1 MKKNITRSFVIVFS
15 AIIAVFI
22 LAICLFLRL
31 FNSALQRQMLSHCQM
46 ILDSDSLYIDT
57 VTRAVKDVFD
67 SMSFNVQVS
76 KLLNYEAITSG
87 DLNQGLQRL
96 DSYVNSNFYIDS
108 IYIYNRSNGNIYVS
122 SPNGRESVYT
132 EDSFFDDDALDI
144 MKDYSGYSNM
154 QPLFREVCFD
164 YPYDTEIDFISFLRF
179 NTLKKDGSSDV
190 IMINVRQEIFSALLE
205 ELPENDSRLLVFSVD
220 PDSYITVAGKE
231 YRYSPQAISIL
242 LDDLENKN
250 NSGLSEVD
258 GSGYIVCAQ
267 PVMNGYVD
275 LVLIA
280 SESDIDSV
288 MQDRVWIFAMLAVLS
303 ALTACVF
310 AAWTVI
316 RKLIRFSQLHR
327 DSIARLE
334 REKADMAREQERTRL
349 LSFLEGK
356 TEEQVQIS
364 ESVVL
369 VMLYLNE
376 YHTRISA
383 EYERIK
389 DRNILKKNIIESVSA
404 RISDSGSV
412 LFSTYDDDKCF
423 ICIKSVAVSGFSEN
437 LSSAVSFI
445 KDTYNV
451 DITAII
457 SREDDYSSLPSLYD
471 ELCEALP
478 YRVIMEK
485 GTIITTA
492 MCDARNMCECVLPED
507 LLKTLSQNILRLNIN
522 ESILILKEII
532 DEISSGSYRS
542 FQICI
547 MQLAITLD
555 DILTRLQL
563 NNGIEKSVNIVTLIF
578 SLSSFNSLDEIYSA
592 FICQIREVETLVE
605 NNKNNHQKNLI
616 DEIRKITG
624 ENYNCKTF
632 SIISIAGE
640 MNMNASYLGKLFKK
654 NTGQTFV
661 EYLHCVRMEKACELL
676 RKTDMEINSIVDSVG
691 YSDITYFY
699 KVFRK
704 MNGCTPLVYRQSK
717 KESS

>member
-1 MKKNITRSFVIVFS
+1 
-15 AIIAVFI
+15 
-22 LAICLFLRL
+22 
-31 FNSALQRQMLSHCQM
+31 M

-67 SMSFNVQVS
+67 SISFDVQVS

-164 YPYDTEIDFISFLRF
+164 YPYDTEINFISFLRF

-205 ELPENDSRLLVFSVD
+205 ELPENDSRLLVFSVA

-231 YRYSPQAISIL
+231 YRYSSQAISIL

-327 DSIARLE
+327 DSIARLLTTSIYAAYNV
-334 REKADMAREQERTRL
+334 KVFPPKTGI
-349 LSFLEGK
+349 SFDFEAFG
-356 TEEQVQIS
+356 S
-364 ESVVL
+364 D
-369 VMLYLNE
+369 LNE
-376 YHTRISA
+376 Y
-383 EYERIK
+383 IK
-389 DRNILKKNIIESVSA
+389 KYPD
-404 RISDSGSV
+404 
-412 LFSTYDDDKCF
+412 LFTQ
-423 ICIKSVAVSGFSEN
+423 
-437 LSSAVSFI
+437 
-445 KDTYNV
+445 
-451 DITAII
+451 
-457 SREDDYSSLPSLYD
+457 R
-471 ELCEALP
+471 P
-478 YRVIMEK
+478 Y
-485 GTIITTA
+485 
-492 MCDARNMCECVLPED
+492 
-507 LLKTLSQNILRLNIN
+507 
-522 ESILILKEII
+522 
-532 DEISSGSYRS
+532 
-542 FQICI
+542 
-547 MQLAITLD
+547 
-555 DILTRLQL
+555 
-563 NNGIEKSVNIVTLIF
+563 
-578 SLSSFNSLDEIYSA
+578 
-592 FICQIREVETLVE
+592 
-605 NNKNNHQKNLI
+605 
-616 DEIRKITG
+616 KI
-624 ENYNCKTF
+624 
-632 SIISIAGE
+632 
-640 MNMNASYLGKLFKK
+640 
-654 NTGQTFV
+654 
-661 EYLHCVRMEKACELL
+661 
-676 RKTDMEINSIVDSVG
+676 
-691 YSDITYFY
+691 
-699 KVFRK
+699 
-704 MNGCTPLVYRQSK
+704 P
-717 KESS
+717 

>member
-31 FNSALQRQMLSHCQM
+31 FNSALQKQMLSHCQM

-67 SMSFNVQVS
+67 SMSFDVQVS

-132 EDSFFDDDALDI
+132 EDSFFDDDALNI

-164 YPYDTEIDFISFLRF
+164 YPYDTEINFISFLRF

-389 DRNILKKNIIESVSA
+389 DRNILKKNIIESVSEK
-404 RISDSGSV
+404 SDIPV

-423 ICIKSVAVSGFSEN
+423 ICIKSTGTPDLSEN
-437 LSSAVSFI
+437 LSSAVMFI
-445 KDTYNV
+445 KDKYNV

-457 SREDDYSSLPSLYD
+457 SREDDYSSLPVLFD

-485 GTIITTA
+485 GTIITTS

-507 LLKTLSQNILRLNIN
+507 LLKTLSQNILRLNTN

-563 NNGIEKSVNIVTLIF
+563 NNGIEKTVNIVSLIY

-592 FICQIREVETLVE
+592 FVCQIREVETLVE
-605 NNKNNHQKNLI
+605 NNKNNHQKNMI
-616 DEIRKITG
+616 DEVRKITG

-632 SIISIAGE
+632 SIISIADE

-676 RKTDMEINSIVDSVG
+676 RKTDMEINSIVDAVG

-717 KESS
+717 KENNL

>member
-1 MKKNITRSFVIVFS
+1 MKKNITSSFVIVFS

-67 SMSFNVQVS
+67 NISFDVQVS
-76 KLLNYEAITSG
+76 KLLNYESITSG

-108 IYIYNRSNGNIYVS
+108 IYVYNRSNGNIYVS

-132 EDSFFDDDALDI
+132 EDSFFDDEALDI

-205 ELPENDSRLLVFSVD
+205 ELPENDSRLLVFSAE
-220 PDSYITVAGKE
+220 PDFYITVAGKE
-231 YRYSPQAISIL
+231 YRYSPQAINTIL
-242 LDDLENKN
+242 GNLKDKN
-250 NSGLSEVD
+250 NNGLSEVD
-258 GSGYIVCAQ
+258 GLEYVVCAQ

-288 MQDRVWIFAMLAVLS
+288 MQDRAWILAMLAVLS
-303 ALTACVF
+303 ALTVCVF
-310 AAWTVI
+310 AAWAVI

-334 REKADMAREQERTRL
+334 REKADIVREQERTRL

-356 TEEQVQIS
+356 TEEQVQLQ
-364 ESVVL
+364 EAVVL
-369 VMLYLNE
+369 LMLYLNE

-389 DRNILKKNIIESVSA
+389 DRNILKKNIIEFVSA
-404 RISDSGSV
+404 QISDSGSV

-563 NNGIEKSVNIVTLIF
+563 NNGIEKSVNIVTLIY
-578 SLSSFNSLDEIYSA
+578 SLSLFNSLDEIYSA

-632 SIISIAGE
+632 SIISIADE